1 MIKISLLSTI
11 DDYDKKLHDFT
22 FRQIKDHPIDRF
34 ECHKGVNLISFD
46 WIDVTHPN
54 AEPSQIIIYFSE
66 KDLMFF
72 CENEVTLDVV
82 NSIMEKIDREDD
94 TNEMILYGFFT
105 ELIKHD
111 TDNLE
116 RLEDEITVLEEEVV
130 LKPQYAS
137 SKRIIYYRNITRKL
151 RKYYDQLSIITNSL
165 NDNENELISQDYWR
179 HFEILDHRVDR
190 MVESVRNLREYVTQ
204 VREAYQAQID
214 IEQNNI
220 MKVFTIISGIFLPL
234 TLLVGWYGMNFNMPE
249 FQLKY
254 GYPIVIGISVMIVVV
269 CILFFRKKKWM

>member
-1 MIKISLLSTI
+1 MSGGSGDT
-11 DDYDKKLHDFT
+11 DDRADDHDFT

-190 MVESVRNLREYVTQ
+190 MRNLRKEGKTSGWLDEWFRVFAPNGRAP
-204 VREAYQAQID
+204 REG
-214 IEQNNI
+214 ER
-220 MKVFTIISGIFLPL
+220 FTNH
-234 TLLVGWYGMNFNMPE
+234 VNMHRSS
-249 FQLKY
+249 FCRRLAA
-254 GYPIVIGISVMIVVV
+254 SA
-269 CILFFRKKKWM
+269 FS